1 MLEVQHWHESPCEE
15 TQLDNQ
21 ADFFPLFTL
30 TRQRKVHEERDKL
43 FIVPS
48 WSGSILTFLRSWRPP
63 WGRDKGTAS
72 AGLCPL

>member
-21 ADFFPLFTL
+21 ADFFRLFTL
-30 TRQRKVHEERDKL
+30 MRQRKVHEEIAKP

-48 WSGSILTFLRSWRPP
+48 RSGSILTFLRS
-63 WGRDKGTAS
+63 
-72 AGLCPL
+72 